1 MQYPFNKLFD
11 HLQKCKK
18 VSGATPLL
26 RQNMSGIL
34 YIVPTPIG
42 NLEDITLR
50 ALRVLKECDL
60 IACEDT
66 RQSLKLL
73 THFEISKPLVSF
85 YSYNQQ
91 HRLPQIINK
100 LLNGQKIALIS
111 DGGTPAISDPGYI
124 LVKEA
129 VEKGVKVE
137 PLPGASAVITAL
149 VGSGLPTDGFI
160 FCGFLKRK
168 PGKMRKEL
176 AQYINLGKTV
186 VFYES
191 PHRIIK
197 TVELCSEVFGED
209 AKICLAREITK
220 KFEEFIRGTIKEV
233 REDINNRQNILG
245 EFVVLVYT
253 ENNNNEQTKSGAE
266 SGTMSMEDN
275 DD

>member
-1 MQYPFNKLFD
+1 
-11 HLQKCKK
+11 
-18 VSGATPLL
+18 
-26 RQNMSGIL
+26 MSGTL

-73 THFEISKPLVSF
+73 THFEISKPLISF

-91 HRLPQIINK
+91 HRMPQLIDK
-100 LLNGQKIALIS
+100 LLNGKNIALVS
-111 DGGTPAISDPGYI
+111 DGGTPAVSDPGYM

-129 VEKGVKVE
+129 LAKKIKITA
-137 PLPGASAVITAL
+137 LPGACAAVTAL

-168 PGKMRKEL
+168 PGKMKKEL
-176 AQYINLGKTV
+176 AQYADADKTI

-191 PHRIIK
+191 PHRMLK
-197 TVELCSEVFGED
+197 TLEICMEVFGEN
-209 AKICLAREITK
+209 AEMCLARELTK
-220 KFEEFIRGTIKEV
+220 KFEEFIRGSVKEV
-233 REDINNRQNILG
+233 LAEMSARKEILG
-245 EFVVLVYT
+245 EFVVLICAQSELKV
-253 ENNNNEQTKSGAE
+253 E
-266 SGTMSMEDN
+266 SEE
-275 DD
+275 